1 MCWSTGVLQ
10 VFEVKFEGGRELE
23 AALAEIERAA
33 TRKSLA
39 RRVLKRTAQ
48 PVADKANAT
57 APKDEDSTDKQ
68 LNESYVVT
76 SKLTKRQ
83 AAIERRGNR
92 DDVVMYVG
100 TSHPAGVQQEFG
112 NRRHGPQPHFRPAWD
127 VGRDQMLERMRQDL
141 AMEIQK
147 TLARA
152 RAKTARG

>member
-1 MCWSTGVLQ
+1 ML
-10 VFEVKFEGGRELE
+10 EARFEGGRELE
-23 AALAEIERAA
+23 AALAEIERTA

-39 RRVLKRTAQ
+39 RRVLKRAAQ
-48 PVADKANAT
+48 PVADQANAT
-57 APKDEDSTDKQ
+57 APNDPDSSDKP

-83 AAIERRGNR
+83 AAIERRGDR

-100 TSHPAGVQQEFG
+100 TAHPAGVQQEFG

-127 VGRDQMLERMRQDL
+127 ADRDQMLERMRQDL
-141 AMEIQK
+141 AAEIQK

-152 RAKTARG
+152 RARAARS